1 MLILLFNNL
10 AVQIPFDLQY
20 NISVLKWTK
29 KKSVPRFCTR
39 FVKHLQS
46 LLPANAL
53 KLILPSVQSTK
64 DLQTTSEMPRVIHL
78 QSCLGFCFLF

>member
-29 KKSVPRFCTR
+29 KKFCSQILY
-39 FVKHLQS
+39 KICQA
-46 LLPANAL
+46 PA
-53 KLILPSVQSTK
+53 ISF
-64 DLQTTSEMPRVIHL
+64 TSKCIEVDSP
-78 QSCLGFCFLF
+78 